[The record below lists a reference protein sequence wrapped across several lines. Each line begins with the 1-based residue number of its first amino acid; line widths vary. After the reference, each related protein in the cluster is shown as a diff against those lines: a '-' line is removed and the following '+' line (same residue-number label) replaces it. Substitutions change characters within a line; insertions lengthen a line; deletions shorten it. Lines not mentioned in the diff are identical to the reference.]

1 MPLQLVAPS
10 GGLQRLCDSL
20 TFFHMK
26 QVYLNTFGCQ
36 MNVADT
42 DRMEL
47 VLFHSG
53 YRRTL
58 EKEEADLILVNTC
71 SIREKAEQK
80 TFSLFGGL
88 KPLKMANPDLIL
100 GLTGCLGQQEGEKL
114 LKRMPYLDFVMG
126 PDQVEGIAQ
135 AVDRVRNTGKSFVWT
150 GFDQEKVYSIPEL
163 SGDLPKA
170 PGPSAFVNIIKGCD
184 KFCTFCIVPFTRG
197 REKSREPEELFKEIR
212 HLVNH
217 GAKEII
223 LLGQNVNSYGKRG
236 LKNPM
241 PFHELLYR
249 VAEIPGVQRLR
260 FTTSHPNDFTRDT
273 IRAYRDLDI
282 LVNHLH
288 LPVQSGNNQVLRAMR
303 RDHTI
308 EEYLDLLA
316 ELKSEV
322 PGISLSTDIIVG
334 FPGETDEAF
343 EDTLKIMEEVGY
355 SSSFMFA
362 YSPRPGTPANELPD
376 LVPEETKKRRLQET
390 ISLQSRQ
397 TEQQGQSFI
406 GKNVE
411 VLIEGRSSKPG
422 YIFKGRNPQYWN
434 VNIQGGE
441 SILKAGET
449 VNIQVEQVSGH
460 SLNGKAIF

>member
-1 MPLQLVAPS
+1 
-10 GGLQRLCDSL
+10 
-20 TFFHMK
+20 
-26 QVYLNTFGCQ
+26 
-36 MNVADT
+36 
-42 DRMEL
+42 
-47 VLFHSG
+47 
-53 YRRTL
+53 
-58 EKEEADLILVNTC
+58 
-71 SIREKAEQK
+71 
-80 TFSLFGGL
+80 
-88 KPLKMANPDLIL
+88 
-100 GLTGCLGQQEGEKL
+100 
-114 LKRMPYLDFVMG
+114 
-126 PDQVEGIAQ
+126 
-135 AVDRVRNTGKSFVWT
+135 
-150 GFDQEKVYSIPEL
+150 
-163 SGDLPKA
+163 DLPKA

-197 REKSREPEELFKEIR
+197 REKSREPEELFEEIR

-249 VAEIPGVQRLR
+249 IAEIPGVQRLR

-362 YSPRPGTPANELPD
+362 YSPRPGTPANELSGS
-376 LVPEETKKRRLQET
+376 VPEETKKRRLQET

-406 GKNVE
+406 GKNVA

-460 SLNGKAIF
+460 SLNGKAIV